1 MAIWWEAL
9 SVFQQVMI
17 CLAVPSVLLFVL
29 QIILVLCG
37 IGNEME
43 IDTPDS
49 PDFDPADV
57 DTPTVSEVGS
67 FRLITLRGILGFL
80 AVGGWTAY
88 GLNYV
93 LPAWAAGLIGIV
105 AGAIMAVVLA
115 LIFYFSK
122 KLESDGTLDISGA
135 VGKVGTV
142 QVYISGHGCTQE
154 FQNYGTFMLGFGKV
168 LAVHGSSPPV
178 IVAAVLTVNSIPGMG
193 QVHLLPRR

>member
-142 QVYISGHGCTQE
+142 YIPIPAKRAKSGKINLMLQERYAELEAVTDEEETLHSGTQV
-154 FQNYGTFMLGFGKV
+154 KV
-168 LAVHGSSPPV
+168 VGVVEELL
-178 IVAAVLTVNSIPGMG
+178 IVKRL
-193 QVHLLPRR
+193 